1 MLLGAAE
8 CATPWTQV
16 RRLTQGP
23 AVPIRRGAPVHP
35 IAPMPSRGRDRCPE
49 RSAAQRVAHGLAPET
64 SGGRE
69 NRVGW
74 LRLSG
79 FQRFSQV
86 KTM

>member
-1 MLLGAAE
+1 MQKMMVACPE
-8 CATPWTQV
+8 V
-16 RRLTQGP
+16 LTGDSGDIMDDGMHDGSPRQP
-23 AVPIRRGAPVHP
+23 LHQTT
-35 IAPMPSRGRDRCPE
+35 GRDRCPE